1 MDETR
6 GSQHCITVELTF
18 LGRFDLAGE
27 YIAAEKKVLQ
37 CPVDIR
43 AVTEVDCLVL
53 SVGTFWLDLL
63 ASARESL
70 AYTCFDRRSA
80 SYSACIS
87 LGKT

>member
-1 MDETR
+1 MQLLVGLENLILSLLAPTSTDETR

-43 AVTEVDCLVL
+43 AVSEVDCLVL
-53 SVGTFWLDLL
+53 NVGTSWLDRPL
-63 ASARESL
+63 ACAHE
-70 AYTCFDRRSA
+70 
-80 SYSACIS
+80 
-87 LGKT
+87 